1 MVGGE
6 QANDKQAL
14 MKRKKVNEDV
24 QRRRKEIAAALGRG
38 AAEDADDDEILVKAY
53 DDVQSTLKAR
63 TELAKKMKV
72 RVSGRTTMK
81 AYDVSIVNKGLFYD
95 KKMME
100 RRTLSTY

>member
-6 QANDKQAL
+6 QANNKQAL
-14 MKRKKVNEDV
+14 MKRKKVTEEV

-53 DDVQSTLKAR
+53 DDVQATLKAR

-72 RVSGRTTMK
+72 RVGERVILSEPVANT
-81 AYDVSIVNKGLFYD
+81 SIIT
-95 KKMME
+95 
-100 RRTLSTY
+100 R